1 MPLGN
6 SPLTRAIG
14 MVASVIVALCAAH
27 VAAAPLTNND
37 YYAARG
43 SELLK
48 SVEQYHLGPGEE
60 HVRAK
65 EYQSAWNDFDFILRA
80 FPNHPQ
86 ALLLMTQL
94 CTQWRGPKC
103 ELNSAFERAIDV
115 NPKASGTFVALGI
128 YLYRTKHY
136 GDAIQSYQRALTID
150 NDSMNAHYNLGLTY
164 LETKQYELANEHA
177 QRAYALGA
185 PTPAAMVASAATRSH
200 WDSSPEEPD
209 VPGALIAHE
218 SRGVQQF
225 MALGDIADIGME
237 FEDRGSD
244 VAEHVAVV
252 LEKAELGSLNIAFQ
266 QVDRN
271 TAVI

>member
-1 MPLGN
+1 MLAFPRRDVARKRGRSNTVAIFEARADAMPLGN

-185 PTPAAMVASAATRSH
+185 PLPGLRDKLKKAGKWNPADPAESPDAATKPMDAPNPAS
-200 WDSSPEEPD
+200 DATSKS
-209 VPGALIAHE
+209 ALP
-218 SRGVQQF
+218 R
-225 MALGDIADIGME
+225 
-237 FEDRGSD
+237 
-244 VAEHVAVV
+244 
-252 LEKAELGSLNIAFQ
+252 
-266 QVDRN
+266 
-271 TAVI
+271 